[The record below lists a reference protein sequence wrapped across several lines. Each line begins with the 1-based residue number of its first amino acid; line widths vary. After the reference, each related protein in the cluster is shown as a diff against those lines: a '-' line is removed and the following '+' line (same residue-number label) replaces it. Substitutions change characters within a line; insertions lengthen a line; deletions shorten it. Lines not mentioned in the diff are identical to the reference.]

1 MEDFQLIIPCTD
13 IEKEILL
20 WKIETQIHSTSGE
33 LNGNFLDV
41 TTNLNRIIFHI
52 YIMVLY
58 FVQSTLN
65 KYN

>member
-1 MEDFQLIIPCTD
+1 MEDFQLIIPCTG

-41 TTNLNRIIFHI
+41 TTNLNRIIFHV